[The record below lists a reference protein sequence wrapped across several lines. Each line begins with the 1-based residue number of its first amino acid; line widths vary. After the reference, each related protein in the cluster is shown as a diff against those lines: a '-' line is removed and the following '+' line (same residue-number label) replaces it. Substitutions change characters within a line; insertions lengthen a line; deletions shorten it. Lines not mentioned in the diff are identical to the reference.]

1 MIKIKN
7 NFDLKSTITCGQIFR
22 FEILHDAYIV
32 ILDDRIIKLT
42 EDKNYIYI
50 ESNDENNLENIIKDY
65 FDLDRDYE
73 KIFNDIIVLD
83 KKIESALIYS
93 KGLKMIH
100 QSPLITI
107 IEYVISQNNRVT
119 SIKKTLDLISKR
131 YGERV
136 TFLNQVYYLF
146 PSTIAFVLGCSLSDR
161 KNKEL
166 IQKYTDIATCKKE
179 LKAVKENRLDINS
192 IYNMNSDESLKYLMS
207 FKGIGNKVASCILL
221 FAYQKFDV
229 YPIDTWVKKFMKDEY
244 GIIGEDKIK
253 EYTKKTYKEYSG
265 LAIQY
270 MFNYKRNNK

>member
-136 TFLNQVYYLF
+136 TFLN
-146 PSTIAFVLGCSLSDR
+146 
-161 KNKEL
+161 
-166 IQKYTDIATCKKE
+166 
-179 LKAVKENRLDINS
+179 
-192 IYNMNSDESLKYLMS
+192 
-207 FKGIGNKVASCILL
+207 
-221 FAYQKFDV
+221 
-229 YPIDTWVKKFMKDEY
+229 
-244 GIIGEDKIK
+244 
-253 EYTKKTYKEYSG
+253 
-265 LAIQY
+265 
-270 MFNYKRNNK
+270 